1 MTEMGEGAD
10 WQDDWQPVIDAV
22 GQDFGGEPIQGAD
35 AVEQGLIRR
44 FCEPLELGSPLHHD
58 EAVAREHGYAGI
70 VAPVSSVL
78 VFSIP
83 PMWRPGDAPLFTT
96 AGRDDQPARSPVKP
110 PSLPMAPPTTGY
122 FATDIEFDFVQDIV
136 VGDRLTRV
144 GNTLLS
150 CQPKETS
157 VGRGAFTRWQWEL
170 KNQRGEVV
178 ARVRVGLYFYNA
190 FETEEAA

>member
-1 MTEMGEGAD
+1 MAQDED
-10 WQDDWQPVIDAV
+10 WRAAWQPVIDAV
-22 GQDFGGEPIQGAD
+22 GQDFGGEPVQGAD
-35 AVEQGLIRR
+35 AVEAGLIRR

-58 EAVAREHGYAGI
+58 DAAARANGYEGI

-83 PMWRPGDAPLFTT
+83 PMWGPGDPPLFTT
-96 AGRDDQPARSPVKP
+96 AGRNDQPARSPVKP
-110 PSLPMAPPTTGY
+110 PSIPMAPPTTGY
-122 FATDIEFDFVQDIV
+122 FATDIEFDFVKDIV

-144 GNTLLS
+144 GNVLLS

-157 VGRGAFTRWQWEL
+157 VGQGAFTKWQWEL
-170 KNQRGEVV
+170 RNQRDEVV

-190 FETEEAA
+190 FEAEEAA